1 MLKLGSGSIEIPSFI
16 PDRGD
21 ARACP
26 GYSRPQQASAARPH
40 ALRAGEKGGSVMK
53 QVLISLIDSLGQQSL
68 AITGIADQVS
78 ALKATLM
85 KYNPEM
91 QDDFK
96 AQLAV
101 EKEASRTYI
110 AHMQKQLAELRAV
123 ASRLS
128 N

>member
-1 MLKLGSGSIEIPSFI
+1 
-16 PDRGD
+16 
-21 ARACP
+21 
-26 GYSRPQQASAARPH
+26 
-40 ALRAGEKGGSVMK
+40 MK

-78 ALKATLM
+78 ALKATLL

-91 QDDFK
+91 QDDFE

-101 EKEASRTYI
+101 EREASRTYI